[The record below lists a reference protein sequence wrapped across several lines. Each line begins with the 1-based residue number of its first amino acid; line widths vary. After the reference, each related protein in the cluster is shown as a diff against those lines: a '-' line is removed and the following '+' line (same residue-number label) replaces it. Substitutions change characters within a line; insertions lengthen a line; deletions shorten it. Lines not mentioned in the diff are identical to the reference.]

1 MVKGNRFLSILAT
14 AIILAMLMVAIPVT
28 PALAAERITVTPT
41 SGGIDDYVEVTGS
54 GFDSDETIYI
64 YFSSEDADVGDDVDD
79 LDAYE
84 RVAVA
89 YTEAAETTFY
99 TDFDVPD
106 ELRDGPDDEDVV
118 SGDYYVY
125 AIYSGDYEI
134 VAVDEFRVIVIS
146 ITISPTKGTVGTEVK
161 ITGAGFEDR
170 EDITIKYGTATVDI
184 SRGDDETDS
193 DGDFISYFLVPEST
207 EGDHTITVDVR
218 YDEGEADFTVEP
230 DISIDPEEGAVGDSV
245 TVSGTGFAKSK
256 DVTITFGGEEV
267 DITGDDVTNTVG
279 SFEAAFNVPEVG
291 PGTYEVEAEDASNNS
306 ASANFSITTD
316 ISISPTTSVNSPG
329 YVGME
334 VTISGTGFIAN
345 HEITITYAS
354 EPVVFTTTSEADGTF
369 SYTFAV
375 PPSDGGEHTIT
386 ATDGTSS
393 MAVTFVMESTPPA
406 TPPPLL
412 PYMDSKADSKT
423 YFDWEDVTNDVDGA
437 AEQSLP
443 VTYDLQVATD
453 ADFINKLVNKPGLT
467 TSEYTLTE
475 EEALESTG
483 KDAPYYWRVRAVDAA
498 SNDSVWTG
506 AGQFTVGFTFGFPEL
521 TGWVLYVL
529 IAVGALLLF
538 FIGLWVGRRGGMG
551 GGEY

>member
-1 MVKGNRFLSILAT
+1 MRYNRFFRTLALAVILA
-14 AIILAMLMVAIPVT
+14 LLMIAIPVT
-28 PALAAERITVTPT
+28 PALAAERISVVPT
-41 SGGIDDYVEVTGS
+41 SGEIDDYVEIECS
-54 GFDSDETIYI
+54 GFTEGEDVYF
-64 YFSSEDADVGDDVDD
+64 YFSSDDADEGDDIDT

-84 RVAVA
+84 NVEVE
-89 YTEAAETTFY
+89 YDCDTSFSVYFY
-99 TDFDVPD
+99 VPD
-106 ELRDGPDDEDVV
+106 ELRDGDEDEDVK

-125 AIYSGDYEI
+125 ATYEDEEI
-134 VAVDEFRVIVIS
+134 VAVDDFRVIVIS
-146 ITISPTKGTVGTEVK
+146 ITISPTSGVVGTEVK
-161 ITGAGFEDR
+161 VTGSGFEDN
-170 EDITIKYGTATVDI
+170 EDITIKFGTSTVDI
-184 SRGDDETDS
+184 SRGDEETDS
-193 DGDFISYFLVPEST
+193 DGEFISYFLVPEST

-218 YDEGEADFTVEP
+218 NDEGEADFTVGP
-230 DISIDPEEGAVGDSV
+230 DITIDPEEGAVGDSV

-256 DVTITFGGEEV
+256 GFTITFGGEEV
-267 DITGDDVTNTVG
+267 DITGDDATSTVG

-329 YVGME
+329 FVGME
-334 VTISGTGFIAN
+334 VTISGTGFIAS

-369 SYTFAV
+369 SYPFAV
-375 PPSDGGEHTIT
+375 PPSEGGEHTIT

-412 PYMDSKADSKT
+412 PFMDSKADSKT
-423 YFDWEDVTNDVDGA
+423 YFDWEDVTNEVDGA
-437 AEQSLP
+437 AEKSTP
-443 VTYDLQVATD
+443 ITYDLQVATD
-453 ADFINKLVNKPGLT
+453 ADFVNKLVNKTGLT

-483 KDAPYYWRVRAVDAA
+483 KEAPYYWRVRAVDAA
-498 SNDSVWTG
+498 SNASVWTG
-506 AGQFTVGFTFGFPEL
+506 AGQFTVGFIFGFPEL
-521 TGWVLYVL
+521 TGWILYVL
-529 IAVGALLLF
+529 IGIGALLLF
-538 FIGLWVGRRGGMG
+538 FIGFWLGRRAGFGG